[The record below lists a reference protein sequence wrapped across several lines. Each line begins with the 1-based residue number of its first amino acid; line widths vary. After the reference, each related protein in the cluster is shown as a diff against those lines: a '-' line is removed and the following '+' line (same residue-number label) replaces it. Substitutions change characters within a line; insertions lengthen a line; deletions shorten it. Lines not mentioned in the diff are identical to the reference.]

1 VTPTPVSVRIVA
13 AIGIGLVFGA
23 LVYALTS
30 GHVFLFPFLLLLG
43 FPMAA
48 VFRPRRPVLP
58 SGDPPAPEPRS
69 RISLN

>member
-1 VTPTPVSVRIVA
+1 MKGTPVAVRIVA
-13 AIGIGLVFGA
+13 AIGIGLVIAA

-30 GHVFLFPFLLLLG
+30 GRVFLFPFLLLLG

-48 VFRPRRPVLP
+48 VFRPHRPILP
-58 SGDPPAPEPRS
+58 SGDPTAPKPRG